1 MERRW
6 SPAGSTRRPSGA
18 VCRPLTIQGGFV
30 CAACAAHDRLVLTH
44 DFSCAFRVSLFAWG
58 VRTCALACAF
68 WLWAF
73 FGGPFHIRGIA
84 RIGEG
89 LGYPRS
95 SSDAKQAPLEPRKAP
110 RISEKPLPGV
120 RGGTEGNR
128 GDPRM
133 RQFSPARAQ
142 NPVRTEEPREA
153 PRTSEESPTGGPTG
167 NRGEAGGFPDS
178 VPGPRTGSRP
188 PRPQGVREGARAA
201 PAAGGDAP
209 GAPWAG
215 GCTGTSPSIGTVGKG
230 IAAFSGPKCT
240 SGTVGAAPH
249 GGEIRGYF
257 RGRVSR
263 PSPR

>member
-1 MERRW
+1 MAGRGNGQAPPSSVCARRLVQQGRDALLVGRL
-6 SPAGSTRRPSGA
+6 PPKAAEATGLRRPSA
-18 VCRPLTIQGGFV
+18 PCVDPLPYRGVSCAPRVLRV

-167 NRGEAGGFPDS
+167 NRGEAE
-178 VPGPRTGSRP
+178 VYCVLML
-188 PRPQGVREGARAA
+188 PQEL
-201 PAAGGDAP
+201 
-209 GAPWAG
+209 
-215 GCTGTSPSIGTVGKG
+215 
-230 IAAFSGPKCT
+230 
-240 SGTVGAAPH
+240 
-249 GGEIRGYF
+249 
-257 RGRVSR
+257 
-263 PSPR
+263 